1 MKYPGKIKKKNAEI
15 LLEAMF
21 SHYQLD
27 IHTHFH
33 DTTPSLPSTPPAA
46 SSTPLMSSPQ
56 SASSATS
63 VNTEALN
70 TESDQH
76 SISEPAKKIM
86 KTDHQDQGS
95 CSEESFE
102 DSEDEE
108 FRKRMEAEE
117 KQADSDFDIDFNL
130 SDEEDFC
137 DKTEPENSHNVGVE
151 DVTKEGEI
159 IFKV

>member
-1 MKYPGKIKKKNAEI
+1 MSNMWMFIHRRMKVA
-15 LLEAMF
+15 
-21 SHYQLD
+21 Q
-27 IHTHFH
+27 TH
-33 DTTPSLPSTPPAA
+33 
-46 SSTPLMSSPQ
+46 Q
-56 SASSATS
+56 
-63 VNTEALN
+63 N

-76 SISEPAKKIM
+76 SISEPAKKIR

-159 IFKV
+159 IFKVQSFVNQNFQLFMSLQSPSVMLTVS